1 MEIANQAAAEG
12 NRPFAG
18 IFVDEN
24 GSIVLEASNTVN
36 TTSNAAAHA
45 EINLLFLAGKQLGTR
60 DLSQYI
66 FLSNAASCPM
76 CATALI
82 KAKIT
87 RFYYGAPHEAT
98 MVPDITMDE
107 VLDRVHNPVDVHG
120 GILGAECSEQIKELS
135 K

>member
-1 MEIANQAAAEG
+1 
-12 NRPFAG
+12 
-18 IFVDEN
+18 
-24 GSIVLEASNTVN
+24 
-36 TTSNAAAHA
+36 
-45 EINLLFLAGKQLGTR
+45 
-60 DLSQYI
+60 
-66 FLSNAASCPM
+66 M

-87 RFYYGAPHEAT
+87 RFYYGALNEAT

-107 VLDRVHNPVDVHG
+107 VLDRVPNPVDVHG